1 MQPCPMLS
9 LYGLLINLYHFFL
22 CIVLSMSSSRTAR
35 TCFSNSKVLFIG
47 DSQIRALQNRFL
59 EYVNPY
65 PEPEV
70 EKPSEIPGRDL
81 RHQNRTSI
89 IKDAAIHVDFIW
101 DAFIGE
107 SWTAL
112 FSYLQSNPLDS
123 VDLIVTGAALWT
135 IRRDPSLEGL
145 DQYQADTES
154 VLRLLSSIVR
164 QSGTNLVWVQQAYIN
179 ERVRTKRRSNF
190 TNQRI
195 RIYNDAVDGIWRRV
209 RTPGMFKFSPG
220 HAPLIPDGAHYTDD
234 ANDKTMQVILNTHCN
249 SQLPVTD
256 RKTCCQGL
264 LHSITAP
271 QVVLL

>member
-145 DQYQADTES
+145 DNYKVYTKS
-154 VLRLLSSIVR
+154 VLRLASSLVR
-164 QSGTNLVWVQQAYIN
+164 GSDTNLVWVRQANVN
-179 ERVRTKRRSNF
+179 ESVPGPGRSNMTNTRVRMFNA
-190 TNQRI
+190 
-195 RIYNDAVDGIWRRV
+195 AVDSVWPRF
-209 RTPGMFKFSPG
+209 RTPGMFMFDPG
-220 HAPLIPDGAHYTDD
+220 HVPLLRDGVHFTEDATDETVQ
-234 ANDKTMQVILNTHCN
+234 AILNVHCN